1 MPRHAAPIAARC
13 QAEPPSSDATLQSSE
28 LGMSGE
34 LAKGEQVQG
43 QGEQGEQGM
52 AGELTIDL
60 LAALRADFFKSEKNR
75 LALNVCSRCCGLPSQ
90 QA

>member
-1 MPRHAAPIAARC
+1 MPPILPPDARPST
-13 QAEPPSSDATLQSSE
+13 ELMPPLQRRSRA
-28 LGMSGE
+28 MSGE
-34 LAKGEQVQG
+34 LAKGEQV
-43 QGEQGEQGM
+43 QGEQGM

-75 LALNVCSRCCGLPSQ
+75 LALNVCSRCSGLCN